1 MTYSAPRT
9 LQSPRAIRT
18 LVATVLMTALFSGL
32 PPTALGA
39 QARVAQAAPQPAL
52 PQPAPPRPAR
62 PAVEPP
68 PAPAPV
74 FDDQNAQQTRER
86 LREVLGQYPPSVGQ
100 VLRLDPSLLVRADY
114 LASYPALA
122 AFLTQHPGIAH
133 NPGYFLGIVRLSGV
147 GFDTPESARTEG
159 VRAIRDTF
167 EGLFVL
173 LGICWA
179 IGMVGYLVRSIID
192 YRAWLRAS
200 KMQTDA
206 HAQVLGRL
214 TTNEDVLAYTQSPVG
229 QRYLTAASLTS
240 DFGARAVGS
249 PAGRILWSA
258 QIGVVLALG
267 GLGLFIARGSVI
279 DEAAQA
285 LYVVAVVAIALGIGF
300 ALSAIAA
307 YALSKQLG
315 LLQPPASSTHA

>member
-39 QARVAQAAPQPAL
+39 QARPAQAAPSPAS
-52 PQPAPPRPAR
+52 QPAR
-62 PAVEPP
+62 PAAEP

-74 FDDQNAQQTRER
+74 FDEQNAQQTRER

-122 AFLTQHPGIAH
+122 AFLAQHPAIAH

-173 LGICWA
+173 LGI
-179 IGMVGYLVRSIID
+179 Y
-192 YRAWLRAS
+192 
-200 KMQTDA
+200 MQDA
-206 HAQVLGRL
+206 
-214 TTNEDVLAYTQSPVG
+214 TSPFFE
-229 QRYLTAASLTS
+229 Q
-240 DFGARAVGS
+240 
-249 PAGRILWSA
+249 
-258 QIGVVLALG
+258 
-267 GLGLFIARGSVI
+267 
-279 DEAAQA
+279 
-285 LYVVAVVAIALGIGF
+285 
-300 ALSAIAA
+300 
-307 YALSKQLG
+307 
-315 LLQPPASSTHA
+315 